1 MEHETSWG
9 IAGPAHMGCST
20 NENASNTLQI
30 HPRTPR
36 KVPVDHM
43 NPSSPVLGG
52 EKNKSLA

>member
-1 MEHETSWG
+1 
-9 IAGPAHMGCST
+9 MGCST